1 MKFKKVAKVLL
12 SCLMAGALFTGCG
25 GGDKPADKPAE
36 KPAAEKPAVA
46 ADVKLGMIAHLNVTE
61 NKMDEILRA
70 VQEDS
75 GVKVTHYIPTY
86 YDSLKL
92 MQMGIESGSVD
103 QISVYKSVGDYI
115 IANNDKYEV
124 VGGDM
129 TIQNLSDNF
138 CFAVRKNDTALKAD
152 LDKVIKEMKSDG
164 SLEKLAGE
172 YIEKID
178 KKQTPPKV
186 EIPKT
191 DGAQTIKV
199 GVTGD
204 LPPLDYVS
212 ADGNPAGFNTALLAE
227 IAKRSGKNIEVVD
240 IDSGARSAALSS
252 GQIDVVFWVV
262 VPTLSKVPN
271 DIDKPEG
278 VELSEPY
285 FKDDVEHLQIKK

>member
-1 MKFKKVAKVLL
+1 MKFKKVAKVVL
-12 SCLMAGALFTGCG
+12 SCMMAGALFTGCG
-25 GGDKPADKPAE
+25 GGDKPAAE
-36 KPAAEKPAVA
+36 KPAAEKSAAVA
-46 ADVKLGMIAHLNVTE
+46 GDVKLGMIAHLNVTE
-61 NKMDEILRA
+61 NKMEEILRA

-75 GVKVTHYIPTY
+75 GVQITHYIPTY

-103 QISVYKSVGDYI
+103 QISVYKSVADYI
-115 IANNDKYEV
+115 MANNDKYAV
-124 VGGDM
+124 VGGDL
-129 TIQNLSDNF
+129 TLRNLSDNF
-138 CFAVRKNDTALKAD
+138 CFAVRKEDTALKAD
-152 LDKVIKEMKSDG
+152 LDKVIKEMKTDG
-164 SLEKLAGE
+164 SLEKLVSE

-178 KKQTPPKV
+178 KKQTPPKI
-186 EIPKT
+186 EIPKV

-212 ADGNPAGFNTALLAE
+212 EDGSPAGFNTAILAE

-240 IDSGARSAALSS
+240 IDSGARAAALSS
-252 GQIDVVFWVV
+252 GQIDVIFWVV
-262 VPTLSKVPN
+262 VPTLNKVPA